1 MNLLALLKNEEI
13 KRISINQDIQKQIEE
28 YIKDSI
34 EKYIQ
39 KEKIEFEGQY
49 RTEEDQVLF
58 ISEYKINFIIDKL
71 VINFETL
78 KEDDIV
84 NIKCIIFFYDKN
96 KIVFQLFDSRKII
109 NPKKFSL
116 IYDNNTFSKLDKKGI
131 TISNNI
137 DALFDNNQLFFSSLT
152 NASKIFDL
160 SDYYREV
167 TDLEIEKF
175 KKSDIIVFSQDID
188 NNLFDSKMRKKLYL
202 IQKNKVVETIK
213 LNFEKV
219 SSYAKS
225 IGVDEYFKDDKIYFP
240 NDKKK
245 LKTLINFLNDDL
257 YKSNISDLLYETNS
271 KRKVK

>member
-116 IYDNNTFSKLDKKGI
+116 IYDNNTFSKLDKK
-131 TISNNI
+131 
-137 DALFDNNQLFFSSLT
+137 A
-152 NASKIFDL
+152 
-160 SDYYREV
+160 
-167 TDLEIEKF
+167 
-175 KKSDIIVFSQDID
+175 
-188 NNLFDSKMRKKLYL
+188 
-202 IQKNKVVETIK
+202 
-213 LNFEKV
+213 
-219 SSYAKS
+219 
-225 IGVDEYFKDDKIYFP
+225 
-240 NDKKK
+240 
-245 LKTLINFLNDDL
+245 
-257 YKSNISDLLYETNS
+257 
-271 KRKVK
+271 

>member
-1 MNLLALLKNEEI
+1 
-13 KRISINQDIQKQIEE
+13 
-28 YIKDSI
+28 
-34 EKYIQ
+34 
-39 KEKIEFEGQY
+39 
-49 RTEEDQVLF
+49 
-58 ISEYKINFIIDKL
+58 
-71 VINFETL
+71 
-78 KEDDIV
+78 
-84 NIKCIIFFYDKN
+84 
-96 KIVFQLFDSRKII
+96 
-109 NPKKFSL
+109 
-116 IYDNNTFSKLDKKGI
+116 
-131 TISNNI
+131 
-137 DALFDNNQLFFSSLT
+137 
-152 NASKIFDL
+152 
-160 SDYYREV
+160 
-167 TDLEIEKF
+167 LEIEKF